1 MSFAEPNLI
10 LSFTSE
16 VSKLSIGQVPDGQL
30 VCVVVGPALPARHMV
45 LVMADLY
52 LTASGKVEPF
62 QMRGISLRMKNS
74 NVLTKGSGYP
84 STTQA
89 SSVLEPAPEYMR

>member
-30 VCVVVGPALPARHMV
+30 VGVVLGPALPACHVV

-52 LTASGKVEPF
+52 LT
-62 QMRGISLRMKNS
+62 
-74 NVLTKGSGYP
+74 P
-84 STTQA
+84 S
-89 SSVLEPAPEYMR
+89 R

>member
-1 MSFAEPNLI
+1 MLMMVGGWGMPGRNKKHDILHLHLLTLTCNLNMSFAEPNLI

-30 VCVVVGPALPARHMV
+30 VGVVVGPALPACHMV

-52 LTASGKVEPF
+52 LTTSGQIEPF
-62 QMRGISLRMKNS
+62 HLGR
-74 NVLTKGSGYP
+74 
-84 STTQA
+84 
-89 SSVLEPAPEYMR
+89 

>member
-30 VCVVVGPALPARHMV
+30 VGVVLGHALPACQVV
-45 LVMADLY
+45 LVRR
-52 LTASGKVEPF
+52 T
-62 QMRGISLRMKNS
+62 
-74 NVLTKGSGYP
+74 
-84 STTQA
+84 ST
-89 SSVLEPAPEYMR
+89 SRPPDR

>member
-10 LSFTSE
+10 LSFTRE

-30 VCVVVGPALPARHMV
+30 VGGVVGPALPACHVV

-52 LTASGKVEPF
+52 LT
-62 QMRGISLRMKNS
+62 
-74 NVLTKGSGYP
+74 P
-84 STTQA
+84 S
-89 SSVLEPAPEYMR
+89 R

>member
-1 MSFAEPNLI
+1 MIFFIIVFFLTCNLNMSFAEPNLI

-30 VCVVVGPALPARHMV
+30 VGVVLGPALPACHVV

-52 LTASGKVEPF
+52 LTPSG
-62 QMRGISLRMKNS
+62 
-74 NVLTKGSGYP
+74 
-84 STTQA
+84 
-89 SSVLEPAPEYMR
+89 